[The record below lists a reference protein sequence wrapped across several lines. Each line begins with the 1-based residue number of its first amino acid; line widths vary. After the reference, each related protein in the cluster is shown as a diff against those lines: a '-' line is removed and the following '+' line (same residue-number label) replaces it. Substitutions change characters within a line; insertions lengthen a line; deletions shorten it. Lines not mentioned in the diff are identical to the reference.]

1 MDLASDGRTL
11 YQAVA
16 SGSHV
21 FVNGRST
28 EDAPGPLMGERVAV
42 SPVGSIAVVAR
53 IGSGPL
59 KDRAY
64 ACRMGQPWYELGP
77 SAQLQGIAWI
87 GGQFVCAR
95 VGPGGSSLVEQT
107 IEGSILGTDVAN
119 TSQGILYYDDLD
131 SRWIIQSQ
139 AVTKVGKYQM
149 LKAIRRKLPDGRI
162 VACGQVTNPD
172 RIVIASFD
180 GSIAF
185 QAGEQINTPVFV
197 TVGSQLACL
206 VKNNALKTFDPP
218 YPKVDLPA
226 PPPPPPPPEPPM
238 PPTIPNHKSTV
249 ERWRKFYDHLPP
261 GSERAFRVSNGT
273 AWDHREEGAGILS
286 KPSGHNFNG
295 YATDIVVYKDGRHF
309 DVLVD
314 GEGEARPTWRLITN
328 PPTVD
333 PARWRAPINPNMTP
347 GPDPEPPPPP
357 PPTPNPPPPSNQ
369 HCWVASDAL
378 FHRSLA
384 LQDRCA
390 AKWRALHVPPGT
402 PGGHM
407 WLDPGQCHLWMY
419 RFFVEGRS
427 EQDIENNVT

>member
-16 SGSHV
+16 SSRSV
-21 FVNGRST
+21 VVNGQRT
-28 EDAPGPLMGERVAV
+28 KDAPGPLMGERVAV

-59 KDRAY
+59 QDRAY
-64 ACRMGQPWYELGP
+64 ACRMGQDWEPLGP
-77 SAQLQGIAWI
+77 TAQLQGIAWI

-95 VGPGGSSLVEQT
+95 VGQGGGSLVEQT
-107 IEGSILGTDVAN
+107 IEGSIIGTDVAN

-131 SRWIIQSQ
+131 SRWVIQSQ
-139 AVTKVGKYQM
+139 SVTKVGKYQM

-206 VKNNALKTFDPP
+206 VKGGVLKTFTPP

-226 PPPPPPPPEPPM
+226 PVPPPEPPEPPEPPM
-238 PPTIPNHKSTV
+238 PPTIPNHKATV
-249 ERWRKFYDHLPP
+249 AKWREYYADLPP
-261 GSERAFRVSNGT
+261 GNERAWKIANAT
-273 AWDHREEGAGILS
+273 AYDHRSEGAGILS
-286 KPSGHNFNG
+286 KPSGNNWKG
-295 YATDIVVYKDGRHF
+295 YAIDIVVYKDGRHF

-314 GEGEARPTWRLITN
+314 GEGEARPTWRLVTN

-333 PARWRAPINPNMTP
+333 PGRWRAALNPGTTP
-347 GPDPEPPPPP
+347 GPEPPPPNP
-357 PPTPNPPPPSNQ
+357 PPPNPPPPNPPPPQPPAPPAVSYDQ
-369 HCWVASDAL
+369 FVKVEAQQVYDRYVAVHGRAPAPADLYHNAYRRTVERRT
-378 FHRSLA
+378 HEAILA
-384 LQDRCA
+384 
-390 AKWRALHVPPGT
+390 
-402 PGGHM
+402 
-407 WLDPGQCHLWMY
+407 
-419 RFFVEGRS
+419 
-427 EQDIENNVT
+427 DIQ